1 MHKLGVS
8 EEVKARIL
16 ERRGRLRAFPELEPE
31 KMALVAI
38 DMQNCFCAPGG
49 AVEVPASRAIVPN
62 INRLARACRQYG
74 IPVIWI
80 KSLNYKDGADWRL
93 FFNHFLSPE
102 KKAHTAKETAEG
114 DIGRELWK
122 ELEVAPDDF
131 TVTKYRYSAMI
142 AGSSNLERLLRS
154 LGKDTVI
161 ITGTKTNVCCES
173 TARDAMMLDF
183 KVLFIS
189 DALATL
195 SDQEHQA
202 SLNVIAQQFGDVLT
216 TEEFLKEIEARGP
229 QQT

>member
-16 ERRGRLRAFPELEPE
+16 ERRGRLRAFPDLAPD
-31 KMALVAI
+31 KMALIVI

-49 AVEVPASRAIVPN
+49 AVEVPASRAIVSN
-62 INRLARACRQYG
+62 INRLARACRQYR

-93 FFNHFLSPE
+93 FFDHFLSPE

-122 ELEVAPDDF
+122 ELEVDPDDF

-183 KVLFIS
+183 KVLFVS
-189 DALATL
+189 DALAAL
-195 SDQEHQA
+195 SDEEHQA

-216 TEEFLKEIEARGP
+216 SEELLKEIEAKGP
-229 QQT
+229 